1 MKPSEVFK
9 VLGSTLP
16 MFFFFIYSASIGGQ
30 SLCEPTP

>member
-16 MFFFFIYSASIGGQ
+16 MFFFLYSASIGGQ